1 MDKYLI
7 KYLRDN
13 SESELSSKY
22 IDFFKI
28 ELDWH
33 IYNSES
39 HITKSYHRNR
49 EISFK
54 ENIVK
59 LLQYSNALISQSKHK
74 ESDTLNVLS
83 TVSFTDQNLLLNLG
97 FNLFS
102 PVWHCVGKNKIYGD
116 LKTIYWH
123 EKTQSLIRKKDFH
136 EYLDLKLHQVLEN
149 FQDYLIAQYSKQDFR
164 SLLLNN
170 DQYFYSKYFI
180 DIFKKIQKPSFVFSH
195 GLPGIYTL
203 EADNRSDYLMV
214 WSEKIKQ
221 NYINVG
227 FDGNKIKVVGN
238 HKFETLKKNKE
249 LKSDLSDVLVIPVS
263 SALWHQHEYD
273 ATVISDKSMVVLYLY
288 KVQSVLK
295 KMGVKKAR
303 YRPHPSID
311 KKWVHAFLDQDFYIL
326 DNEDLTTSLTKSS
339 LVIGATSTV
348 LLEALMNGVNYI
360 LFDPKNDEG
369 INMAG
374 FKAVPPFD
382 GSEKKI
388 MQANDEEELIKLLK
402 FNAVTEYSLLHDY
415 IQEFDLSILKELIK

>member
-13 SESELSSKY
+13 SENELSSKY
-22 IDFFKI
+22 IDFFKA

-33 IYNSES
+33 IYNSEK

-49 EISFK
+49 KITWREKVI
-54 ENIVK
+54 E
-59 LLQYSNALISQSKHK
+59 LLQYSNAIFNNSKQGS
-74 ESDTLNVLS
+74 ENTNILS
-83 TVSFTDQNLLLNLG
+83 TVNFADKTLLKQLGFDSFFPVWQPIERKNVFGDFKTINWHKKTQRLIHKEDFNTYLKPELHAEFEKFQSHFINQYTEKNFKGLLLN
-97 FNLFS
+97 
-102 PVWHCVGKNKIYGD
+102 
-116 LKTIYWH
+116 T
-123 EKTQSLIRKKDFH
+123 
-136 EYLDLKLHQVLEN
+136 
-149 FQDYLIAQYSKQDFR
+149 
-164 SLLLNN
+164 

-195 GLPGIYTL
+195 GMPGIYSL
-203 EADNRSDYLMV
+203 DVDNRSDYLMV
-214 WSEKIKQ
+214 WSEKIKK
-221 NYINVG
+221 NYIDAG
-227 FDGNKIKVVGN
+227 FNSSKIKVVGN
-238 HKFETLKKNKE
+238 PKFKSLEKDKN
-249 LKSDLSDVLVIPVS
+249 LRSDLSNILIIPLS

-273 ATVISDKSMVVLYLY
+273 NIVVSDKSKIVLYLY

-295 KMGVKKAR
+295 RIGVKKAR

-348 LLEALMNGVNYI
+348 LLEALMNGVNYV
-360 LFDPKNDEG
+360 LFDPKNDED